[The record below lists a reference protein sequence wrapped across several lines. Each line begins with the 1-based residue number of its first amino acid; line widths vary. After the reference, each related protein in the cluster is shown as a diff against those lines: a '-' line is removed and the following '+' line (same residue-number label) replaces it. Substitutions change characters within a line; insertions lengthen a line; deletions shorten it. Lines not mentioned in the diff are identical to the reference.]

1 METMRKMA
9 ILAAA
14 VVLAVVVVV
23 PTGAA
28 SETTIIELETVAS
41 GLTAPVGL
49 THAGDGSGRLF
60 IVEQTGQIRIVE
72 DGTLL
77 ATPFLDISDSL
88 PLRYTVLK
96 ASVPLCLNLR
106 YFLFRRSTAT
116 VNSST

>member
-1 METMRKMA
+1 MGRLRKMETMRKMA

-77 ATPFLDISDSL
+77 TTPFLDISGLLPSL
-88 PLRYTVLK
+88 NPFFDERGL
-96 ASVPLCLNLR
+96 LCV
-106 YFLFRRSTAT
+106 A
-116 VNSST
+116 